1 MEKITLTSKTRQCV
15 SQNSF
20 LGYEG
25 ENQANKLVFEFTDG
39 FKDGLGQL
47 NLKREDTLG
56 YVSLDKVGETYEFP
70 VRSSILSKVGDIE
83 FQVVITEPDGTVT
96 KYDKFT
102 MTVKDAIDTDAEMPE
117 EYPSWVEMANEK
129 LAEVDEAISNVE
141 DAIENANNV
150 ADELLEAKENGEFNG
165 KDGVDGKDGTN
176 GLNGKDGVS
185 PTFETEQIE
194 GGAKI
199 TITDVDGTHE
209 VLLKDGQQGV
219 QGVQGVKGDKGD
231 KGDTGLQGVAG
242 KDGTSPT
249 ATVEETTT
257 GAKITITDVN
267 GTTTANIYNG
277 KDGADGEG
285 GGIANETDPLYTADK
300 PKLALKSE
308 IPTNLSELN
317 NDEGFIKSYTETDP
331 LYTADKDKLALK
343 TEIPDITG
351 KQDTLVSGE
360 NIKTINGESIL
371 GSGNIVIEGG
381 SGGGS
386 SSVAK
391 TTLWEGSLTQANDT
405 ATLSQNLENFDDILV
420 KGYLLNAN
428 NLTRYVPVGQFDT
441 EDIIDSYGT
450 QNRFIFNMLGDV
462 FASSSLAVYL
472 NFVDSTTVKVH
483 SINKTTNINNFAI
496 TSIEGIKYN
505 STGSSGGGSESGG
518 SGYSEAV
525 LLENNTGMTASTSY
539 TLTDDITN
547 YQMLFIEACCD
558 GSSNDAIGIFKQ
570 TMTIPVSAITYLA
583 NTSSNNNTY
592 AVVIENSGT
601 TVYSRIV
608 FGFTNSNTLYV
619 NAIGSQTWKNV
630 RVSKI
635 VGIKY

>member
-1 MEKITLTSKTRQCV
+1 MEKITLTSKTRQCITK
-15 SQNSF
+15 NSF

-47 NLKREDTLG
+47 NLRRGETLG

-70 VRSSILSKVGDIE
+70 VKSSILSQVGDIE

-141 DAIENANNV
+141 DAIEKANNV

-165 KDGVDGKDGTN
+165 KDGVDGKDGIV
-176 GLNGKDGVS
+176 GKDGVS

-209 VLLKDGQQGV
+209 VLLKDGKQGV
-219 QGVQGVKGDKGD
+219 QGIQGVKGDKGD
-231 KGDTGLQGVAG
+231 RGDTGLQGVAG

-249 ATVEETTT
+249 ATIEETTT

-300 PKLALKSE
+300 AKLALKSE

-331 LYTADKDKLALK
+331 VYLADKPNLALK
-343 TEIPDITG
+343 TDIPDVTG

-360 NIKTINGESIL
+360 NIKTINGQSIL
-371 GSGNIVIEGG
+371 GSGNINIEGG
-381 SGGGS
+381 TGGGTGGGS
-386 SSVAK
+386 YLEVELLNEPSEYTCKSSATVFNTELKLNDDIAK
-391 TTLWEGSLTQANDT
+391 YDEIIFIFDLYSSGTGYSIHSEFPKRVKAITYNEASNYGSVKDGSSFLITTTWNGGTMSCASIMAHFKNGTTLSVGYTCTSNGTF
-405 ATLSQNLENFDDILV
+405 SKMRIKSIL
-420 KGYLLNAN
+420 
-428 NLTRYVPVGQFDT
+428 
-441 EDIIDSYGT
+441 
-450 QNRFIFNMLGDV
+450 
-462 FASSSLAVYL
+462 
-472 NFVDSTTVKVH
+472 
-483 SINKTTNINNFAI
+483 
-496 TSIEGIKYN
+496 GIKY
-505 STGSSGGGSESGG
+505 
-518 SGYSEAV
+518 
-525 LLENNTGMTASTSY
+525 
-539 TLTDDITN
+539 
-547 YQMLFIEACCD
+547 
-558 GSSNDAIGIFKQ
+558 
-570 TMTIPVSAITYLA
+570 
-583 NTSSNNNTY
+583 
-592 AVVIENSGT
+592 
-601 TVYSRIV
+601 
-608 FGFTNSNTLYV
+608 
-619 NAIGSQTWKNV
+619 
-630 RVSKI
+630 
-635 VGIKY
+635 